1 MDLTPTTELEAV
13 NRMLTNIGETPI
25 NTLESPGVV
34 DAVRARQTLHD
45 TSRTLQ
51 AQGWHWNRDRDFPLA
66 LTFPD
71 KEITVPAN
79 TLTVTLNGDGCDGV
93 VLRGRRLYDTRRH
106 TYNFERALTVDLVTF
121 LPFEELPEPARQYV
135 TLSACRTFQE
145 NTIGSD
151 TLSGFDRRD
160 EVRAWAALMNAE
172 GEEANLNI
180 LSEPSVYRVLGR

>member
-1 MDLTPTTELEAV
+1 MDLAPTTELEAV
-13 NRMLTNIGETPI
+13 NRMLINIGETPI

-66 LTFPD
+66 RTFPD
-71 KEITVPAN
+71 GEITVPAN
-79 TLTVTLNGDGCDGV
+79 TLTVTLKSTGCEDV
-93 VLRGRRLYDTRRH
+93 VLRGRRLYDSRKH
-106 TYNFERALTVDLVTF
+106 TYSFEQSLLVDLVTF

-145 NTIGSD
+145 NAIGSD
-151 TLSGFDRRD
+151 TLSTFDRRD
-160 EVRAWAALMNAE
+160 EVRSWAALLNAE
-172 GEEANLNI
+172 GEESNLNI